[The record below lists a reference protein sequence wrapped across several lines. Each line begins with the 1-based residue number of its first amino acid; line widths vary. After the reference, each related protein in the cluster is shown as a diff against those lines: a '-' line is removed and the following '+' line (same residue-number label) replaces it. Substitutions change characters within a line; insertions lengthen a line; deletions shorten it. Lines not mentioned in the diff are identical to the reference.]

1 MEKMFVVVF
10 DNELK
15 AYDGYRALSELD
27 AEGSI
32 SVHAKAVI
40 MKNADG
46 QVILKQEGDEYPI
59 RTVGGTAFGALVGL
73 LGGPIGVGVG
83 AMAGAYTGSI
93 LDLDRAGVDTEFL
106 DDAVKK
112 LTPGKWAIVADISE
126 DWETPVDDR
135 MVALSG
141 TVFRATR
148 QSVENEQYERD
159 VAAINTEIAQLE
171 KEEAKAETDQ
181 KTKIHLKI
189 DALKRKRTAKLEQAK
204 QRIKQQQDEAKAK
217 IDALKMKATKS
228 RADTKAKIEARIA
241 QIKEEDERDEK
252 EFENW
257 LNGEATA

>member
-1 MEKMFVVVF
+1 MEKMLVVVF

-27 AEGSI
+27 AEDSI

-40 MKNADG
+40 MKNAEG

-59 RTVGGTAFGALVGL
+59 RTVGGTAIGALVGL

-106 DDAVKK
+106 DDATKK
-112 LTPGKWAIVADISE
+112 LTSGKWAIVADISE

-135 MVALSG
+135 MVVLGG

-148 QSVENEQYERD
+148 QSVENKQYERD
-159 VAAINTEIAQLE
+159 VAAINTEISQLE
-171 KEEAKAETDQ
+171 KEEAKAETDR
-181 KTKIHLKI
+181 KVKIRLKI
-189 DALKRKRTAKLEQAK
+189 DALKSKRSAKLDEAK

-217 IDALKMKATKS
+217 IDALKIKAAKS
-228 RADTKAKIEARIA
+228 QTHTKAKIEARIA
-241 QIKEEDERDEK
+241 QIKEEDERDEE
-252 EFENW
+252 EFEKW
-257 LNGEATA
+257 LTAEDTV

>member
-1 MEKMFVVVF
+1 MEKMLVVVF

-27 AEGSI
+27 DEGSV

-40 MKNADG
+40 MRNAEG
-46 QVILKQEGDEYPI
+46 QVVLKQEGDEYPI
-59 RTVGGTAFGALVGL
+59 RTVGGTAIGALVGL

-106 DDAVKK
+106 DDASKK
-112 LTPGKWAIVADISE
+112 LTQGKWAIVADISE
-126 DWETPVDDR
+126 DWETPIDDR
-135 MVALSG
+135 MVVLGG

-159 VAAINTEIAQLE
+159 VSAINTEIAQLE
-171 KEEAKAETDQ
+171 KEEDKADADR
-181 KTKIHLKI
+181 KVKIRSKI
-189 DALKRKRTAKLEQAK
+189 DALKKKRSAKLEEAK

-217 IDALKMKATKS
+217 VEALKTKAAKA

-241 QIKEEDERDEK
+241 QIKEEDQRDEE
-252 EFENW
+252 EFERW
-257 LNGEATA
+257 LTEGAMV

>member
-1 MEKMFVVVF
+1 MEKLLVVVF
-10 DNELK
+10 DNEPK

-27 AEGSI
+27 AEDSI

-40 MKNADG
+40 MKNAEG

-59 RTVGGTAFGALVGL
+59 RTVGGTAIGALVGL

-106 DDAVKK
+106 DDATKK

-135 MVALSG
+135 MAMLGG

-148 QSVENEQYERD
+148 QNVENEQYERE
-159 VAAINTEIAQLE
+159 VATINTEISQLD
-171 KEEAKAETDQ
+171 KEEANADAEQKA
-181 KTKIHLKI
+181 KTRTKI
-189 DALKRKRTAKLEQAK
+189 DALKKKRNAKLEQAK

-217 IDALKMKATKS
+217 IDALKKKS
-228 RADTKAKIEARIA
+228 AKSGADTKAKIEARIA
-241 QIKEEDERDEK
+241 QIKAEDERDEE
-252 EFENW
+252 EFEKW
-257 LNGEATA
+257 LTAEAMV